1 MSFPFLPLKTK
12 QMTKQELEEIIEV
25 GQGLQEIIEER
36 EMVLTDSI
44 GNEYNVVDV
53 RDLELI
59 CEYYHQSKL

>member
-1 MSFPFLPLKTK
+1 
-12 QMTKQELEEIIEV
+12 MTKQELEEIIEV

-44 GNEYNVVDV
+44 GTEYNVVDV